1 MSLPPDPASIRSLL
15 LDIEG
20 TTTPISFV
28 YEVLFPFARR
38 RVETFLR
45 EHGGEDPVAADLREL
60 EGLRAAEA
68 AGQSI
73 AEFTRWLMDQDR
85 KDTPLKSLQGKIW
98 EEGYRRGELRGQL
111 FPDVPRALRRWQ
123 AQGRDIS
130 IFSSGSVL
138 AQRLLF
144 AHSDA
149 GDLTPFLRAYF
160 DTTVGAKKEP
170 ASYRRI
176 AEKLERQPAEIL
188 FVSDVVT
195 ELDAARAAG
204 LHAALSL
211 RPGNAPAPNRHGFA
225 ALTSFDE
232 LFPAEGT
239 GGARR

>member
-1 MSLPPDPASIRSLL
+1 MSSPPDPASVRSLL

-38 RVETFLR
+38 RVETFLH
-45 EHGGEDPVAADLREL
+45 EHGDEEPVAADLREL
-60 EGLRAAEA
+60 ERLRAAET
-68 AGQSI
+68 AGQPI
-73 AEFTRWLMDQDR
+73 AEFARWLMDQDR

-98 EEGYRRGELRGQL
+98 EEGYCRGELRGQL

-149 GDLTPFLRAYF
+149 GDLAPLVRAYF
-160 DTTVGAKKEP
+160 DTTVGAKKES

-188 FVSDVVT
+188 FISDVVA

-204 LHAALSL
+204 LSTILAV
-211 RPGNAPAPNRHGFA
+211 RPGNRPVSQPHPTTI
-225 ALTSFDE
+225 TSFDE
-232 LFPAEGT
+232 LFA
-239 GGARR
+239 

>member
-1 MSLPPDPASIRSLL
+1 MSSPPDPASIRSLL

-45 EHGGEDPVAADLREL
+45 EHADEEPVAADLRGL
-60 EGLRAAEA
+60 ESLRAAEA
-68 AGQSI
+68 PGQSI
-73 AEFTRWLMDQDR
+73 AEFARGLMDQDR

-111 FPDVPRALRRWQ
+111 FPDVPRALRRWRG
-123 AQGRDIS
+123 QGRDIS

-149 GDLTPFLRAYF
+149 GDLTPLVREYF
-160 DTTVGAKKEP
+160 DTTVGAKQES

-176 AEKLERQPAEIL
+176 AEELERQPAEIL
-188 FVSDVVT
+188 FISDVVA
-195 ELDAARAAG
+195 ELDAARAAE
-204 LHAALSL
+204 LNVRLAV
-211 RPGNAPAPNRHGFA
+211 RPGNRPVSRPDHA
-225 ALTSFDE
+225 AITSFDE
-232 LFPAEGT
+232 LFP
-239 GGARR
+239 

>member
-1 MSLPPDPASIRSLL
+1 MSSPPAPASIRSLL

-38 RVETFLR
+38 RVESFLR
-45 EHGGEDPVAADLREL
+45 EHADEESVAADLRGL
-60 EGLRAAEA
+60 ESLRAAEA

-73 AEFTRWLMDQDR
+73 AEFARGLMDQDR

-111 FPDVPRALRRWQ
+111 FPDVPRAFRRWQ
-123 AQGRDIS
+123 EQGRDIS

-149 GDLTPFLRAYF
+149 GDLTPFLREYF
-160 DTTVGAKKEP
+160 DTTVGAKQAS
-170 ASYRRI
+170 ASYRSI

-188 FVSDVVT
+188 FISDVVA

-204 LHAALSL
+204 LSAILAV
-211 RPGNAPAPNRHGFA
+211 RPGNRPVSRPDYA
-225 ALTSFDE
+225 AITSFDE
-232 LFPAEGT
+232 LFP
-239 GGARR
+239 

>member
-1 MSLPPDPASIRSLL
+1 MSWPPDPASIRSLL

-149 GDLTPFLRAYF
+149 GDLTPFLRAFF
-160 DTTVGAKKEP
+160 DTTVGAKKES

-176 AEKLERQPAEIL
+176 AEKLERQSAEIL
-188 FVSDVVT
+188 FISDVVA

-204 LHAALSL
+204 LGAILAV
-211 RPGNAPAPNRHGFA
+211 RPGNRPVSQPDYPAI
-225 ALTSFDE
+225 TSFDE
-232 LFPAEGT
+232 LFP
-239 GGARR
+239 